1 MKKPSLYEEVLRIDR
16 EDTLTRDFFAAL
28 KRLLRKRIK
37 SQPPGLWDCETWNDR
52 NIQDV
57 VVDFVVSYLFDV
69 EKGKKPIRYLV
80 QCAVINE
87 KKKIDD
93 EIREREINN
102 KLASY
107 FKEQASKTVSSDNVE
122 GLYRKARELMGGK
135 STAELK
141 TLFDRMSSEMKA
153 KSAENKAKRAAKKAK
168 KAAKLAAQEQS

>member
-1 MKKPSLYEEVLRIDR
+1 M
-16 EDTLTRDFFAAL
+16 TRQN
-28 KRLLRKRIK
+28 R
-37 SQPPGLWDCETWNDR
+37 
-52 NIQDV
+52 
-57 VVDFVVSYLFDV
+57 
-69 EKGKKPIRYLV
+69 
-80 QCAVINE
+80 INE
-87 KKKIDD
+87 MKGGKRPANAHLQHLQEMASELKKKLNITARHS
-93 EIREREINN
+93 IYI